1 MSELVIATFNVHHC
15 EGLDKVVDID
25 RTAASLRETGAE
37 VIALQELDVGR
48 KRSGRADQASA
59 LAEALGLNVF
69 FHPTVQGSGGGL
81 YGIGLA
87 TPSEVEVTPVDLPRL
102 RPEDEPRAVLL
113 AAVGELTVLA
123 THLSVKP
130 DSRVAQ
136 FEALAELA
144 RGIEGP
150 LCLLGDLNQEPDPK
164 GPLQAAGLTG
174 PRPPATFITA
184 RRHLDHILAG
194 GGAEVKEVWAV
205 PSRAS
210 DHLPLGAR
218 VNFLSSGIFS

>member
-25 RTAASLRETGAE
+25 RTAIAIRGTGAE
-37 VIALQELDVGR
+37 VIALQELDAGR
-48 KRSGRADQASA
+48 KRSGRADQAA
-59 LAEALGLNVF
+59 VLGEALELNVF
-69 FHPTVQGSGGGL
+69 FHPTVVGSGGGL

-87 TPSEVEVTPVDLPRL
+87 TPSEVEITPVELPRL
-102 RPEDEPRAVLL
+102 RPEDEPRAALV
-113 AAVGELTVLA
+113 AALNGLTVVA

-136 FEALAELA
+136 FEALGELVH
-144 RGIEGP
+144 GIAGP
-150 LCLLGDLNQEPDPK
+150 VCLLGDLNQEPDPK
-164 GPLQAAGLTG
+164 GPLATAGLTG

-194 GGAEVKEVWAV
+194 GGAAVQEVWAV
-205 PSRAS
+205 RSKAS
-210 DHLPLGAR
+210 DHLPLGGR
-218 VNFLSSGIFS
+218 VTY